1 MLPII
6 FLLSCD
12 GEPAPAPA
20 PEAAPASKAPASEAP
35 ASAAPPR
42 GASSSGLPEAIPPD
56 AFTDLTDEERRYI
69 EGNWKLLSTMRDVRI
84 KPTETLEKMAL
95 TEGMTVV
102 DLGAGTGYFTFR
114 FSRHVGLTGRVYA
127 TDIASGALKYM
138 QALID
143 REAESGT
150 DYSNISLVKNPLDG
164 TGVPDGTADVVF
176 VCSIHIFSHLDML
189 NNTPEERAS
198 GDPVA
203 LMAAGREA
211 MIQSIHDTLKPG
223 GRFVY
228 MEGRPGSHEGLDLDA
243 DAISALF
250 GTFGFVEV
258 GQHSHLE
265 KMDML
270 VMQKP
275 AEP

>member
-1 MLPII
+1 
-6 FLLSCD
+6 
-12 GEPAPAPA
+12 
-20 PEAAPASKAPASEAP
+20 
-35 ASAAPPR
+35 
-42 GASSSGLPEAIPPD
+42 
-56 AFTDLTDEERRYI
+56 
-69 EGNWKLLSTMRDVRI
+69 MRDVRL
-84 KPTETLEKMAL
+84 KPTETVEKMAL
-95 TEGMTVV
+95 SPGMSVV

-114 FSRHVGLTGRVYA
+114 FSQQVGPGGRVYA

-143 REAESGT
+143 QEATSGT
-150 DYSNISLVKNPLDG
+150 DYSNISLVQNPLDG
-164 TGVPDGTADVVF
+164 TGVADGSADVVF

-189 NNTPEERAS
+189 NHTPAELAA

-203 LMAAGREA
+203 LMAAGRA
-211 MIQSIHDTLKPG
+211 AIIQSIHDTLKPG

-250 GTFGFVEV
+250 ARFGFVELA
-258 GQHSHLE
+258 QHEHLE

-275 AEP
+275 AAQ

>member
-1 MLPII
+1 MLPVI
-6 FLLSCD
+6 FLLSCAS
-12 GEPAPAPA
+12 EPAPDPA
-20 PEAAPASKAPASEAP
+20 PEAVPTATPPA
-35 ASAAPPR
+35 AALPPPQS
-42 GASSSGLPEAIPPD
+42 ASSPALPEAIPPD

-69 EGNWKLLSTMRDVRI
+69 EGNWKLLSAMRDVRI
-84 KPTETLEKMAL
+84 RPAETLEKMAL
-95 TEGMTVV
+95 TQGMTVV

-114 FSRHVGLTGRVYA
+114 FSRQVGPTGRVYA

-138 QALID
+138 QALIE
-143 REAESGT
+143 REAELGT

-164 TGVPDGTADVVF
+164 TGVADGEADVVF

-189 NNTPEERAS
+189 NHTPEELAA

-203 LMAAGREA
+203 LMAAGRKA

-243 DAISALF
+243 DAISDLF
-250 GTFGFVEV
+250 ETFGFVEV
-258 GQHSHLE
+258 GQHGHLE

-275 AEP
+275 AAQ